1 MIKHCNGRR
10 LIKAL
15 SASNDWL
22 ASKMEVVNNLNV
34 FPVPDGDT
42 GFNMSLTLKAAVE
55 ATKDLKDRD
64 LSSIAKEVGTS
75 SVMASRGCSGV
86 ILSQFLVGLA
96 KGFEGKKRVWC
107 CLSISSIFTL
117 STSPKVAAYAFTLS
131 GSLVWMWHL
140 ANSEEHGCG

>member
-22 ASKMEVVNNLNV
+22 SSKMEVVNNLNV

-55 ATKDLKDRD
+55 ATKDLKGRD
-64 LSSIAKEVGTS
+64 LSSIAKEVGTN

-96 KGFEGKKRVWC
+96 
-107 CLSISSIFTL
+107 
-117 STSPKVAAYAFTLS
+117 
-131 GSLVWMWHL
+131 
-140 ANSEEHGCG
+140 